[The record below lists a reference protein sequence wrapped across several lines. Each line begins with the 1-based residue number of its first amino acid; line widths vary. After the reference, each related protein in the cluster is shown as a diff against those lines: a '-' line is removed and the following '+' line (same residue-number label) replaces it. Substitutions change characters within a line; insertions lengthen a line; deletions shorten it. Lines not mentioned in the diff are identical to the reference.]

1 MSRRTVLAA
10 GGVLWRHDP
19 QDPADPQVALVHR
32 PQYDDWSLPKGK
44 SKPGEHLLV
53 TALREMSEETG
64 YFPRIGPYLTTVR
77 SRVGSGAHR
86 ADKVVTYWSMKA
98 AGGEFKASHEVD
110 RMRWLSVDDARRRL
124 TAAADRAVL
133 DTFAQTRRDTGSL
146 LLVRQGHTQTPARRH
161 RTAAVRLS
169 RSGRA
174 QAQALVPVLASLG
187 ATTLLSADVPACAEM
202 LAPFAAAAGLAV
214 RRESVLTSAE
224 FTGRES
230 EGVDVVRRH
239 ASPDQAMVVC
249 GSGHVLR
256 GLLTALGHE
265 RDVRPPTET
274 AVSKGGWW
282 LLHHSEGAISAY
294 ERYEPAA

>member
-1 MSRRTVLAA
+1 
-10 GGVLWRHDP
+10 
-19 QDPADPQVALVHR
+19 
-32 PQYDDWSLPKGK
+32 
-44 SKPGEHLLV
+44 
-53 TALREMSEETG
+53 
-64 YFPRIGPYLTTVR
+64 
-77 SRVGSGAHR
+77 
-86 ADKVVTYWSMKA
+86 VVTYWSMKA

-214 RRESVLTSAE
+214 RRES
-224 FTGRES
+224 TGRES

-239 ASPDQAMVVC
+239 TSPDQAMVVC

-256 GLLTALGHE
+256 GLLTALGHD

>member
-10 GGVLWRHDP
+10 GGVLWRHDA
-19 QDPADPQVALVHR
+19 ADPQVALVHR

-64 YFPRIGPYLTTVR
+64 YLPRIGPYLTTVR
-77 SRVGSGAHR
+77 SRVTTGGHR
-86 ADKVVTYWSMKA
+86 ADKVVRYWSMRS

-110 RMRWLSVDDARRRL
+110 QMMWLSVDDARCRL

-146 LLVRQGHTQTPARRH
+146 LLVRQGPTATLARRH
-161 RTAAVRLS
+161 RSRPAAARLS
-169 RSGRA
+169 RSGRE
-174 QAQALVPVLASLG
+174 QAEALVPVLASLG
-187 ATTLLSADVPACAEM
+187 ATTLVSADVPACAEM

-214 RRESVLTSAE
+214 SRESALTSAE
-224 FTGRES
+224 FADREGA
-230 EGVDVVRRH
+230 GVDVVRRH
-239 ASPDQAMVVC
+239 AASQEATVVC
-249 GSGHVLR
+249 GSGGVLR
-256 GLLTALGHE
+256 GLLTALVEGS
-265 RDVRPPTET
+265 DVPPPTRT

-282 LLHHSEGAISAY
+282 LLHYSGGAISAY
-294 ERYEPAA
+294 ERHEPAA